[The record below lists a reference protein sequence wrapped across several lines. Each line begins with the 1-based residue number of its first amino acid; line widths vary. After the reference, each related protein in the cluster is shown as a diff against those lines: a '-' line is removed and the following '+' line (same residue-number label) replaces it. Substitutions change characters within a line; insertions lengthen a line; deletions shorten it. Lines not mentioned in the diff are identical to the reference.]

1 MDEQERSRVI
11 TEIDREFKAAD
22 EALVKS
28 LDPDIRDYIHY
39 CDDYKNYYKAYPD
52 LDMSKNQFR
61 TGLISHL
68 KDKKSPSGYFQK
80 HISKFKD
87 FISKELIPYFY
98 KSIDSIPLWQSDY
111 NSYARRSYR
120 SRSNLLRGLDR
131 IGEILLDYRKISNY
145 KLDAYSLITYEA
157 ADERMRA
164 YLDREYRAFEGMYY
178 IAAKLDEGDAK
189 LEDILEGIFYRDE
202 GRMRTEYIRAIMM
215 SHNEKM
221 YELLG
226 KTLIAA
232 RLSEGLRQA
241 ICENMDYGTE
251 EAFRYMLNIV
261 TENDLIRF
269 SSVKRA
275 FYVFTGLGYAD
286 VKDMDRISAKHLEL
300 IRQALSDKAKTEE
313 MLKTEDSMQIYLG
326 LWAIGLYDID
336 PALERAEKLCNEG
349 SSHQRLTA
357 CFFLAYTN
365 VPYADKNVLVNRML
379 KEYRDDKEILA
390 LLMHIFMRGYRD
402 RIRKAIFEGQV
413 SRYRQ
418 NEEYK
423 KRGFV
428 PWNDFFT
435 SEEECREYHELLME
449 LYEEVPKKGLEFNPC
464 VFPWNT
470 ESLNR
475 SAIVSRIVYCASALR
490 DKKLMADAAAMLKD
504 ISVAGYGSDRENSM
518 ELLLREP
525 DTPELLDALT
535 ESIADAETYTR
546 NAAYQLLKQELD
558 SDRSMLSPEI
568 AALAGRLP
576 ERCYERL
583 EAMLRLKK
591 EDLRNNVISFLK
603 TREAEAMFEMLK
615 RLLSDSKEEKVTA
628 ALDIMLYLRD
638 SKDPLFEQ
646 AKELLP
652 LVKDPTSKEKVLINE
667 ISGTAA
673 EARTEAKDFYD
684 EKAEYE
690 PVIDEAY
697 LAECAEAYM
706 QVFPEAKVGDVLP
719 QAPKGLKAAAAKI
732 KKAVAGNATEKQD
745 VEVLNKLDELIEAN
759 KDREYNNYNGPVL
772 LRNVL
777 GNEWTDGKIGE
788 LAFKELWEDF
798 YEKNM
803 TPEQAIRIDLRY
815 SSYYLYKS
823 TITGLAEHFQPF
835 ISNVLGGADPKYRG
849 LKLRYPEHIRK
860 ILSHCAGKAYKAKSE
875 LRPKIAACFAYY
887 VCNCKDSLVYEYKA
901 DKETQDWTRRNMDKD
916 KLYSK
921 AFTELPFTSSLL
933 VGLSKDVRNFPIMY
947 EFSEKVYK
955 KILGLQTGEPAY
967 YARDKRL
974 FYTPLLGDYIGAV
987 VAGYI
992 SKDFM
997 YKKILDGALLDD
1009 TLDKISSLICC
1020 VREAD
1025 RSISTRQRYSNTAYK
1040 QRSALENLFKKKYDE
1055 IDLNTLSETDRKKLE
1070 LAGECYEN
1078 ITPLVLDR
1086 ELVRGDSETE
1096 YSKALCSM
1104 KRIYGL
1110 KYFVRILLALG
1121 NDTLDRSV
1129 YYYYYSY
1136 GNRVISKKESLSHL
1150 LSVCIPDPKEGDE
1163 KEQAHELKKLIK
1175 GTDIKEARLIEA
1187 GLYSP
1192 EWLPVINEYLGWE
1205 GFISGCY
1212 YFMAHMN
1219 EKFDNKRAA
1228 MIAKYTPLTEDELN
1242 IGAFDID
1249 WFKEVYKLLGD
1260 KRFNEI
1266 YKAAKYI
1273 SDGAKHTR
1281 ARKYSDAACGKM
1293 DAKETEKQIE
1303 DKRNKDLLMA
1313 YALIPAKS
1321 KEIKDRYAFIQ
1332 KFLKGSK
1339 QFGAQRR
1346 ASEKAASE
1354 MAVKNLA
1361 KSSGY
1366 EDDTR
1371 FILKME
1377 REISSELLGFF
1388 KPHAVG
1394 EYSLYLE
1401 ADGEGKLSLVAEK
1414 AGKAL
1419 KSLPAAIKKDEYV
1432 LDIQEAKKTFTEQYR
1447 RTKQMLEEAME
1458 NETQYL
1464 AEEILDMSGDPVSGS
1479 IAGKLLY
1486 KQADGDFFGF
1496 AADIKEA
1503 GFKADERFLVA
1514 HPYQLF
1520 KAGRWHEFQKLCFE
1534 KEIRQPFKQIFR
1546 ELYIKT
1552 DDEMQQLRSE
1562 RYAGNQIN
1570 PKITVGALRSRRWI
1584 ADAEEGLQKV
1594 YYKENLIATI
1604 YALADWFSPSDIE
1617 APTLEWV
1624 AFYDRKSFKEKP
1636 ISEIPDIIFSEVMRD
1651 VDMAVS
1657 VAHAGEIDPEMSHST
1672 IEMRKA
1678 IAEFVI
1684 PMFKLKNV
1692 TFTDSHALIKGER
1705 GNYSV
1710 HLGSGVIHQE
1720 GGPMINVLPVHS
1732 QHRGRIFLPFV
1743 DDDPKTAE
1751 VLSKIIFFA
1760 EDQKIKDPY
1769 ILDQLV

>member
-1 MDEQERSRVI
+1 MDEQERRKII
-11 TEIDREFKAAD
+11 TEVERELKDAD
-22 EALVKS
+22 EALIGS
-28 LDPDIRDYIHY
+28 LDPDIRDYIRY
-39 CDDYKNYYKAYPD
+39 CEDFKNYYRAYPD
-52 LDMSKNQFR
+52 LDMKNNRFR
-61 TGLISHL
+61 NGLISHL
-68 KDKKSPSGYFQK
+68 KENNSPSEYFKK
-80 HISKFKD
+80 HIDKFKTY
-87 FISKELIPYFY
+87 ISQELLPYFY
-98 KSIDSIPLWQSDY
+98 KSIDSIPTWQSDY

-120 SRSNLLRGLDR
+120 SRNNLLRGMERMGD
-131 IGEILLDYRKISNY
+131 ILLDYRKLSSY
-145 KLDAYSLITYEA
+145 KLDAYSMITYEG

-164 YLDREYRAFEGMYY
+164 YLDREYRGFDGMYY

-221 YELLG
+221 FEMAG

-232 RLSEGLRQA
+232 RLSEGLRQS

-251 EAFRYMLNIV
+251 EAFRYMLNII
-261 TENDLIRF
+261 TENDLLRF

-286 VKDMDRISAKHLEL
+286 VKDMDRISNKHLEL
-300 IRQALSDKAKTEE
+300 IRQALADEGRIEE

-326 LWAIGLYDID
+326 LWATGFADID
-336 PALERAEKLCNEG
+336 KALDRAEKLCLEG
-349 SSHQRLTA
+349 SRHQRLTA
-357 CFFLAYTN
+357 CYFMAYTN
-365 VPYADKNVLVNRML
+365 VPYADKNALVNRML
-379 KEYRDDKEILA
+379 KEYRDDKEVLA
-390 LLMHIFMRGYRD
+390 LLMHIFMRTYRE
-402 RIRKAIFEGQV
+402 RVRAAISDGMV
-413 SRYRQ
+413 SRYNK
-418 NEEYK
+418 NETYK

-428 PWNDFFT
+428 QWDEFFA

-449 LYEEVPKKGLEFNPC
+449 LLEEVPKKGCEFNPC
-464 VFPWNT
+464 VFPWN
-470 ESLNR
+470 EENLSR
-475 SAIVSRIVYCASALR
+475 SAVVSRIVYCASALK
-490 DKKLMADAAAMLKD
+490 DKKLMAGAAAMLKE

-535 ESIADAETYTR
+535 DEIADAETYTR
-546 NAAYQLLKQELD
+546 NAANELLKQELEA
-558 SDRSMLSPEI
+558 DRSGFDAEI
-568 AALAGRLP
+568 AAPAGRLP
-576 ERCYERL
+576 ERCYDRL
-583 EAMLRLKK
+583 EGMLRLKK

-603 TREAEAMFEMLK
+603 TREAEDMLKMLK

-628 ALDIMLYLRD
+628 ALDIMLGLRD
-638 SKDPLFEQ
+638 SNDPLFKQ
-646 AKELLP
+646 AVEMLT
-652 LVKDPTSKEKVLINE
+652 LVKDPTSREKVLINE
-667 ISGTAA
+667 ISGSAA
-673 EARTEAKDFYD
+673 EEKTEAEDFYD
-684 EKAEYE
+684 VNAEYE
-690 PVIDEAY
+690 PVIDETY

-706 QVFPEAKVGDVLP
+706 QVFPDSKVTEVLP
-719 QAPKGLKAAAAKI
+719 QTKKGVKGLRAGV
-732 KKAVAGNATEKQD
+732 KKALMGNVTEKKD
-745 VEVLNKLDELIEAN
+745 VEVLKKLDDLIEAN
-759 KDREYNNYNGPVL
+759 KDREYTNYNGPVL
-772 LRNVL
+772 LKNGL
-777 GNEWTDGKIGE
+777 GNEWIDGKVGN
-788 LAFKELWEDF
+788 LAFSDLWDDF

-803 TPEQAIRIDLRY
+803 TPEQAVRIDLMY
-815 SSYYLYKS
+815 TSYYAYHS
-823 TITGLAEHFQPF
+823 TVTGLAEHFRPF
-835 ISNVLGGADPKYRG
+835 ISNVLGGADPKYSG
-849 LKLRYPEHIRK
+849 LKLRYPEHVRR
-860 ILSHCAGKAYKAKSE
+860 ILSHCCQNAGKALDGTRQKT
-875 LRPKIAACFAYY
+875 AAFFAYY
-887 VCNCKDSLVYEYKA
+887 ICNCKDSLVYEYKS
-901 DKETQDWTRRNMDKD
+901 DKETQQWTRRNMDKD
-916 KLYSK
+916 KTY
-921 AFTELPFTSSLL
+921 AFPFTNLPFVSRLL
-933 VGLSKDVRNFPIMY
+933 TGLSSDVRNFPIMY
-947 EFSEKVYK
+947 EFSEKVYRK
-955 KILGLQTGEPAY
+955 MTALQTTEASY
-967 YARDKRL
+967 YARDKKL
-974 FYTPLLGDYIGAV
+974 LYTPLLGDYICAV
-987 VAGYI
+987 DAGYI
-992 SKDFM
+992 SRDFM
-997 YKKILDGALLDD
+997 YKKILGEDLLED

-1025 RSISTRQRYSNTAYK
+1025 RSIATRQRYSNNAYK
-1040 QRSALENLFKKKYDE
+1040 QRAALENLFKKKYDE
-1055 IDLNTLSETDRKKLE
+1055 IDLNGLSESDGRKLE

-1078 ITPLVLDR
+1078 ITPLVMDR
-1086 ELVRGDSETE
+1086 ELVRGDTETE
-1096 YSKALCSM
+1096 YSRALRSM

-1136 GNRVISKKESLSHL
+1136 GNRGVSKKESLSHL
-1150 LSVCIPDPKEGDE
+1150 LSVCIPDPKDGDE
-1163 KEQAHELKKLIK
+1163 KEQAKQLKKLIK

-1192 EWLPVINEYLGWE
+1192 EWLPVINEYLGWK

-1242 IGAFDID
+1242 TGAFDID
-1249 WFKEVYKLLGD
+1249 WFKEVYGLLGD

-1321 KEIKDRYAFIQ
+1321 NEIKKRYAFIQ

-1346 ASEKAASE
+1346 ASEKAAAE

-1361 KSSGY
+1361 KASGY

-1371 FILKME
+1371 FSLKME
-1377 REISSELLGFF
+1377 REIASELLGFF
-1388 KPHAVG
+1388 KAHEVG

-1401 ADGEGKLSLVAEK
+1401 ADGEGKVSLVAEK
-1414 AGKAL
+1414 AGKIL

-1464 AEEILDMSGDPVSGS
+1464 AEEILDMSSDPVSGP
-1479 IAGKLLY
+1479 IVNRLLY
-1486 KQADGDFFGF
+1486 IQAEGDFIGF
-1496 AADIKEA
+1496 VSDIKDA
-1503 GFKADERFLVA
+1503 GFKADERLLVA

-1520 KAGRWHEFQKLCFE
+1520 KAGRWHEFQKICFE

-1552 DDEMQQLRSE
+1552 DDEMQQIRSE

-1570 PKITVGALRSRRWI
+1570 PKITVGALRNRRWI

-1705 GNYSV
+1705 GSYSV

>member
-1 MDEQERSRVI
+1 MDEQERSRII
-11 TEIDREFKAAD
+11 TELDRDFKAAD
-22 EALVKS
+22 EALINS
-28 LDPDIRDYIHY
+28 LYPDIRDYIHY
-39 CDDYKNYYKAYPD
+39 CIDFKNYYKAYPD
-52 LDMSKNQFR
+52 LDMSKNGFR
-61 TGLISHL
+61 NGLIDRL
-68 KDKKSPSGYFQK
+68 KENKRPSEYFKK
-80 HISKFKD
+80 HIDKFKA
-87 FISKELIPYFY
+87 FISKDLIPYFY

-120 SRSNLLRGLDR
+120 SRSNLLRGMER
-131 IGEILLDYRKISNY
+131 IGDIMLDYRKISNY
-145 KLDAYSLITYEA
+145 KLDAYSLITYEN

-164 YLDREYRAFEGMYY
+164 YLDREYRAFDGMYY

-221 YELLG
+221 FEMVA

-232 RLSEGLRQA
+232 RLSEGLRQS

-251 EAFRYMLNIV
+251 EAFRYMLNVV

-286 VKDMDRISAKHLEL
+286 VKDMDRITAKHLEL
-300 IRQALSDKAKTEE
+300 IREALSDNKKIEE

-326 LWAIGLYDID
+326 LWAMGLYDID
-336 PALERAEKLCNEG
+336 PALDRAEKLCLEG
-349 SSHQRLTA
+349 SRHQRLTA
-357 CFFLAYTN
+357 CYFLAYTN
-365 VPYADKNVLVNRML
+365 VPFADKNVLVNRML

-402 RIRKAIFEGQV
+402 RIRTVIFSGQV
-413 SRYRQ
+413 SRYKK
-418 NEEYK
+418 NDEYK

-428 PWNDFFT
+428 PWKDFFV
-435 SEEECREYHELLME
+435 SEAECREYHDLLLE
-449 LYEEVPKKGLEFNPC
+449 LYEEVPKKGCEFNPC
-464 VFPWNT
+464 VFPWNA
-470 ESLNR
+470 ENLNR
-475 SAIVSRIVYCASALR
+475 SAIVCRIVYCASALK

-546 NAAYQLLKQELD
+546 NAAYELLKQELD
-558 SDRSMLSPEI
+558 SDRSGLEADIASP
-568 AALAGRLP
+568 AGRLP

-583 EAMLRLKK
+583 EGMLRLKK

-603 TREAEAMFEMLK
+603 TREAEGMLEMLK
-615 RLLSDSKEEKVTA
+615 RLLADSKEEKVTA
-628 ALDIMLYLRD
+628 ALDIILHLRD

-646 AKELLP
+646 VKELLS
-652 LVKDPTSKEKVLINE
+652 LVKEPTSKEKVLINE
-667 ISGTAA
+667 ISGTAP
-673 EARTEAKDFYD
+673 EAKTEAKDFYD
-684 EKAEYE
+684 VNAEYT

-697 LAECAEAYM
+697 LAECAAAYM
-706 QVFPEAKVGDVLP
+706 QVFPESKAEELLPGAKSGI
-719 QAPKGLKAAAAKI
+719 KAAAAKV
-732 KKAVAGNATEKQD
+732 KKAISGNSSEKQD
-745 VEVLNKLDELIEAN
+745 VEVLKKLDDLIEAN
-759 KDREYNNYNGPVL
+759 KDKEYNSYNGPVL
-772 LRNVL
+772 LRNGL
-777 GNEWTDGKIGE
+777 GNEWIDGKIGG
-788 LAFKELWEDF
+788 LAFTDLWDEF

-803 TPEQAIRIDLRY
+803 SPEQAIRLDLRY

-823 TITGLAEHFQPF
+823 TITGLVEHFRPF
-835 ISNVLGGADPKYRG
+835 ISNVLGGADPKYRE
-849 LKLRYPEHIRK
+849 LKLRYPDHIRK
-860 ILSHCAGKAYKAKSE
+860 ILSHCFGKALKARGE
-875 LRPKIAACFAYY
+875 LRSKIAAYFAYY

-901 DKETQDWTRRNMDKD
+901 DKETQDWTRRNMDKE

-921 AFTELPFTSSLL
+921 AFTDLPFTSTLL
-933 VGLSKDVRNFPIMY
+933 TGLSSDVRNFPIMY

-955 KILGLQTGEPAY
+955 KILALSTTEPAY
-967 YARDKRL
+967 YSRDKRL

-987 VAGYI
+987 TAGYI

-997 YKKILDGALLDD
+997 YKKILDPVLLDD

-1025 RSISTRQRYSNTAYK
+1025 RSISTRQRYSNSAYK
-1040 QRSALENLFKKKYDE
+1040 QRAALENLFKKKYDE
-1055 IDLNTLSETDRKKLE
+1055 INLDKLTETDSMKLL

-1086 ELVRGDSETE
+1086 ELVRGDSETD

-1104 KRIYGL
+1104 KRIYGI
-1110 KYFVRILLALG
+1110 KYLVRILLALG

-1129 YYYYYSY
+1129 YYYYYGY
-1136 GNRVISKKESLSHL
+1136 GNRVVSKKESLSHL
-1150 LSVCIPDPKEGDE
+1150 LSICIPDPKDGDE
-1163 KEQAHELKKLIK
+1163 KEQAKQLKKLIK

-1205 GFISGCY
+1205 GFTSGCY

-1242 IGAFDID
+1242 TGAFDID
-1249 WFKEVYKLLGD
+1249 WFKEVYKQLGD

-1313 YALIPAKS
+1313 YALIPAKA
-1321 KEIKDRYAFIQ
+1321 KEIKEHYAFIQ

-1346 ASEKAASE
+1346 ASEKAAAE

-1361 KSSGY
+1361 KASGY

-1371 FILKME
+1371 FVLKME

-1388 KPHAVG
+1388 KPHDTG
-1394 EYSLYLE
+1394 EYCLYLE
-1401 ADGEGKLSLVAEK
+1401 ADEEGKVSIVTRK

-1419 KSLPAAIKKDEYV
+1419 KSLPAALKKDEYV

-1458 NETQYL
+1458 NETEYL
-1464 AEEILDMSGDPVSGS
+1464 AEELLDMSGDPVSGA
-1479 IAGKLLY
+1479 IVNKLLY
-1486 KQADGDFFGF
+1486 KQAEGEFIGF
-1496 AADIKEA
+1496 ISDIKEA
-1503 GFKADERFLVA
+1503 GFKSDERFLVA

-1520 KAGRWHEFQKLCFE
+1520 KSGRWHEFQKICFE

-1546 ELYIKT
+1546 ELYVKT
-1552 DDEMQQLRSE
+1552 DEEMQMVRSE

-1692 TFTDSHALIKGER
+1692 IFTDSHALIKGER
-1705 GNYSV
+1705 GSYSV